1 MITMLPMPFKLRGRK
16 LDHETRCAGPSL
28 QVRDSQDLNSLC
40 EVVGCIG
47 KSNLKFGNP
56 ATHGK
61 VFGYQVGVPIGKKAV
76 SYRFRSLRTGGRA

>member
-1 MITMLPMPFKLRGRK
+1 MIAMLPIPFKLRGRK
-16 LDHETRCAGPSL
+16 FDHETRCAGPSL
-28 QVRDSQDLNSLC
+28 QVRDSQDVNSIC

-61 VFGYQVGVPIGKKAV
+61 VFGYQVGIPIGKKAF
-76 SYRFRSLRTGGRA
+76 SYGFRSLLTS